1 MSTNTSI
8 ISQVRASISC
18 SLPKGIMKSALF
30 GSMSREV
37 GRRWRARG
45 DRESDSMWYPG
56 SKAIKASTASRKR
69 RAGVEQQASG
79 SNHNNPAC
87 ETERC
92 VMPQPRT
99 ASPLLLPVVP
109 APALPPPG
117 NTSAAPR
124 FHLVAVVPAVLAPP
138 GIYLHYCPTGH
149 PGAASMLA

>member
-1 MSTNTSI
+1 
-8 ISQVRASISC
+8 
-18 SLPKGIMKSALF
+18 MKSALF

-45 DRESDSMWYPG
+45 EREKSDSMWYPG

-69 RAGVEQQASG
+69 RAVANAGVEQQASG

-87 ETERC
+87 ETERW
-92 VMPQPRT
+92 VVPQPR
-99 ASPLLLPVVP
+99 AAPPLLLPVVP

-117 NTSAAPR
+117 NTSAAAR

-138 GIYLHYCPTGH
+138 GIYLHYCPTGRH
-149 PGAASMLA
+149 S